1 MYSTVRERESV
12 EVSSMAVVSRLASAP
27 LLWVQCLSGKSVRLV
42 IGRFWSLRIFFL
54 FKAYMYM
61 YIAIIK
67 GFPETDGLTST
78 SKVKT
83 FSVLRYM

>member
-1 MYSTVRERESV
+1 
-12 EVSSMAVVSRLASAP
+12 MAVVSRLASAP
-27 LLWVQCLSGKSVRLV
+27 LLWVQWLSGKSVRLV

-54 FKAYMYM
+54 FKAYM